1 VLPSSASLNWSKSEK
16 SDVDVGEPAIC
27 TSQRRVTDKGLAANL
42 RSGRCLRHR
51 SQSVGISISRQVEES
66 TAEEACFWFR
76 AGCEKGGESCCFKAQ
91 GNAHM
96 VPAYKRVKKY
106 RSEGGA
112 ADLARVE
119 VLVPPSA
126 RKEIL
131 AIASR
136 LRAEYRDNKELRSL
150 YENALQSYG
159 TRILD
164 NVDLDRLPD
173 LRSRAAVA
181 ARAMIERG
189 DARAFA
195 MGRQMLDR
203 VEAMTG

>member
-1 VLPSSASLNWSKSEK
+1 MM
-16 SDVDVGEPAIC
+16 PA
-27 TSQRRVTDKGLAANL
+27 R
-42 RSGRCLRHR
+42 
-51 SQSVGISISRQVEES
+51 
-66 TAEEACFWFR
+66 
-76 AGCEKGGESCCFKAQ
+76 
-91 GNAHM
+91 
-96 VPAYKRVKKY
+96 KRVKKY

-119 VLVPPSA
+119 VLIPPSA

-131 AIASR
+131 AVAAR
-136 LRAEYRDNKELRSL
+136 LRAEHRANKELRSL
-150 YENALQSYG
+150 YDNALRLYG

-173 LRSRAAVA
+173 LRSRAVVV
-181 ARAMIERG
+181 ARAMIDRG

-203 VEAMTG
+203 LGPMGN

>member
-1 VLPSSASLNWSKSEK
+1 
-16 SDVDVGEPAIC
+16 
-27 TSQRRVTDKGLAANL
+27 
-42 RSGRCLRHR
+42 
-51 SQSVGISISRQVEES
+51 
-66 TAEEACFWFR
+66 
-76 AGCEKGGESCCFKAQ
+76 
-91 GNAHM
+91 M
-96 VPAYKRVKKY
+96 VPAKKRVSKY
-106 RSEGGA
+106 RSKGGA

-136 LRAEYRDNKELRSL
+136 LRAEYRGNKELRSL
-150 YENALQSYG
+150 YDEALRSYRA
-159 TRILD
+159 RILD

-173 LRSRAAVA
+173 LRSRAAVV
-181 ARAMIERG
+181 ARAMIDRG

-203 VEAMTG
+203 VGALAN